1 MHKGITTVVTVTKHV
16 RAKSKQIQDIFNYN
30 SLTHFPKVISLVPKD
45 SSLREL
51 FNGII
56 SFNISSTLAEI

>member
-1 MHKGITTVVTVTKHV
+1 MHKGITTTVTVAKHV

-30 SLTHFPKVISLVPKD
+30 SLTHFPKVIILVPKD